1 MQAGKVD
8 ANPTKAFFVRMITR
22 DISLEDCILD
32 LIDNSVDGAWKLE
45 GGRTMSLTDDTDLSQ
60 YRIELNATQ
69 DRFSIRDNCGGINFD
84 EAVEYAFTFGR
95 KDTDAPDSYSIG
107 VYGIGMKRAVFKIG
121 EEITV
126 RSTYEKQNGETE
138 SFKVPINVPKW
149 LREDKRDWDFD
160 IEPSDD
166 LPTFGVEIAVT
177 RLHEGIAASFGSPL
191 FLQDLKRTIARD
203 YALHMRRGL
212 TILLNNE
219 RINGWK
225 IELLQGSG
233 LEPMRDSY
241 RDETDGASVS
251 VEILAGMAAPPP
263 ESSDPDDATDGDNR
277 YGWYIVCNG
286 RIVLA
291 ADKSEVSGWGTEG
304 WPQWHP
310 QYSGF
315 MGIIVFSSQSA
326 ALLPLTTTKRSV
338 DVSSA
343 VYRRARP
350 RMREVSKQWISYTNA
365 RKLAVEEAKQIENL
379 ARPKS
384 IFDVAQRAQVSLPI
398 VSSKP
403 KVKTANIAY
412 SMPLQRVRDLAEGL
426 GNINM
431 SYRDVGIN
439 SFERAYSDLVGEE

>member
-1 MQAGKVD
+1 MQVGKVD

-45 GGRTMSLTDDTDLSQ
+45 GGRTMSLTDDTDLSK

-69 DRFSIRDNCGGINFD
+69 ERFSIRDNCGGISFD

-95 KDTDAPDSYSIG
+95 KDNEAPDNYSIG
-107 VYGIGMKRAVFKIG
+107 VYGIGMKRAVFKLG
-121 EEITV
+121 EEVTIK
-126 RSTYEKQNGETE
+126 STYKKDDQNIE
-138 SFKVPINVPKW
+138 SFKVPIDVPKW
-149 LREDKRDWDFD
+149 LREGKRDWDFD
-160 IEPSDD
+160 IESSDHLPS
-166 LPTFGVEIAVT
+166 LGVEITVT
-177 RLHEGIAASFGSPL
+177 RLHEGISASFGSPL

-203 YALHMRRGL
+203 YALHLRRGL
-212 TILLNNE
+212 TIFLNNE
-219 RINGWK
+219 QIKGWK

-241 RDETDGASVS
+241 RDGTNGSSVN

-263 ESSDPDDATDGDNR
+263 ESSEPDDAVDGDNR
-277 YGWYIVCNG
+277 YGWYVVCNG

-291 ADKSEVSGWGTEG
+291 ADKSEVSGWGSEG

-338 DVSSA
+338 DVSSG

-350 RMREVSKQWISYTNA
+350 RMREVSKQWIGYTNA
-365 RKLAVEEAKQIENL
+365 RKLAVDEAKQIENQ

-384 IFDVAQRAQVSLPI
+384 IFDVAQRAHVSLPI
-398 VSSKP
+398 IASKP
-403 KVKTANIAY
+403 KVRTANIAY

-431 SYRDVGIN
+431 SYRDVGMN
-439 SFERAYSDLVGEE
+439 SFERAYSDLVGDE